1 MLIQQMKSLN
11 SLLSFTALLL
21 MLSAQFAFALPSGTE
36 SNCTDRI
43 DNDGDTVTDCGDA
56 DCFKTDACAADGG
69 PEGTNERC
77 SDWIDNDKD
86 GVADC
91 EDDECK
97 VDHITFCHGSW
108 TKLKGGSVVGL
119 SDGGSSNADDEGAS
133 TAKSSS
139 KSSTG
144 MMVDP
149 RERVGMGNDK
159 DGERNDD
166 LCSDGIDNDLDGKID
181 CQDVGCIY
189 DDSVTVCRNA
199 PDMRFSVVSQ
209 IKHSYTQTD
218 SLDGQ
223 SNSYINRENL
233 NDTRFS
239 RLQLRTF
246 GPIPQIQNSFYLISI
261 LAERTPRLT
270 YAFFSIPIGNSGHS
284 VNVNSGAAGLSQAQ
298 AVSIHKQLLVE
309 RTNLFRSFE
318 QFNSAAIEFTG
329 PVPFIKQNKMYYR
342 AFFAGG
348 SGRFDGN
355 VGGRQITNTKS
366 NYPFMVGGQV
376 GFNLI
381 GYYSRFDTPFL
392 YTPVPLTLGVI
403 VGAKYDRREQ
413 EEYNAQNVQLGLRWK
428 YITFNT
434 EIYAKQEL
442 NFKVNQMA
450 YLAQLG
456 ILAIPKHIML
466 GADFGSYLAG
476 SFKNPPAGGY
486 SSTIRE
492 PRDEMQYRLALH
504 WFFFRNIGVASI
516 VYSYHFTEDGYR
528 NQKTGLNENQVDR
541 TFNFVV
547 QYRF

>member
-1 MLIQQMKSLN
+1 
-11 SLLSFTALLL
+11 
-21 MLSAQFAFALPSGTE
+21 
-36 SNCTDRI
+36 
-43 DNDGDTVTDCGDA
+43 
-56 DCFKTDACAADGG
+56 
-69 PEGTNERC
+69 
-77 SDWIDNDKD
+77 
-86 GVADC
+86 
-91 EDDECK
+91 
-97 VDHITFCHGSW
+97 
-108 TKLKGGSVVGL
+108 
-119 SDGGSSNADDEGAS
+119 
-133 TAKSSS
+133 
-139 KSSTG
+139 
-144 MMVDP
+144 
-149 RERVGMGNDK
+149 
-159 DGERNDD
+159 
-166 LCSDGIDNDLDGKID
+166 
-181 CQDVGCIY
+181 
-189 DDSVTVCRNA
+189 
-199 PDMRFSVVSQ
+199 
-209 IKHSYTQTD
+209 
-218 SLDGQ
+218 
-223 SNSYINRENL
+223 L

-329 PVPFIKQNKMYYR
+329 PVPFVKQNKMYYR

-392 YTPVPLTLGVI
+392 YTPVPLTLGLI

-413 EEYNAQNVQLGLRWK
+413 EEYNAQNVQMGLRWK
-428 YITFNT
+428 YITLNA
-434 EIYAKQEL
+434 ELYAKQEL

-456 ILAIPKHIML
+456 ILAIPKHLMI

-476 SFKNPPAGGY
+476 SFKTPPVGGY
-486 SSTIRE
+486 SSLVRE